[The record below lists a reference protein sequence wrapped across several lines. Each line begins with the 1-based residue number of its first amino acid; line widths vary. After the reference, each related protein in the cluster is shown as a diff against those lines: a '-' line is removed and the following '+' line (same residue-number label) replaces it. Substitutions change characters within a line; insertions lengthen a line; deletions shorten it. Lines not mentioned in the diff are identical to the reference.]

1 MPQDRPLIDS
11 DAPHSARIWNY
22 WLGGKDCYEVDR
34 QVGDAIQQVNAEIV
48 HVARAQ
54 RAFLAR
60 TVSHLVRDVGI
71 DQFLD
76 IGTGLPTIDNTHDV
90 AQRHDPTARIVYVDH
105 DPVVLRHAEAL
116 LTSTPQGATD
126 YIEADLTDPA
136 DILRQAA
143 ETLDFSRPVALML
156 LGVVAHV
163 TDDHAYTIVEE
174 LKSALPGGSH
184 LVLCDSTEVYHPEA
198 TRAMVEQWNSTSDN
212 PRTNRTP
219 EQIGRFF
226 AGLELVEPGL
236 TSVSQWRPE
245 GGTGEL
251 PEPVSSFG
259 GIGRKP

>member
-90 AQRHDPTARIVYVDH
+90 AQRIDPSARIVYVDH

-126 YIEADLTDPA
+126 YIEADLTEPA

-143 ETLDFSRPVALML
+143 DTLDFSRPVALML

-174 LKSALPGGSH
+174 L
-184 LVLCDSTEVYHPEA
+184 
-198 TRAMVEQWNSTSDN
+198 
-212 PRTNRTP
+212 
-219 EQIGRFF
+219 
-226 AGLELVEPGL
+226 
-236 TSVSQWRPE
+236 
-245 GGTGEL
+245 
-251 PEPVSSFG
+251 
-259 GIGRKP
+259 

>member
-11 DAPHSARIWNY
+11 DSPHSARIWNY

-48 HVARAQ
+48 HVACAQ

-136 DILRQAA
+136 DILRQAGD
-143 ETLDFSRPVALML
+143 TLDFTRPIALML

-163 TDDHAYTIVEE
+163 TDDRAYTIVEE
-174 LKSALPGGSH
+174 LKSALPSGSH
-184 LVLCDSTEVYHPEA
+184 LVLCDSTEAYHPES

-219 EQIGRFF
+219 SR
-226 AGLELVEPGL
+226 
-236 TSVSQWRPE
+236 SVA
-245 GGTGEL
+245 
-251 PEPVSSFG
+251 SS
-259 GIGRKP
+259 RDSSWSNRV